1 MNRPSAPEKNML
13 RAGIVGSLI
22 AAICCFT
29 PLLVLGVIGVGL
41 GGLVGGLD
49 YVLFPMLFG
58 SLGLLA
64 QALFL
69 NAGRSGPSPK
79 WVIVALVILF
89 SATLIWLQFRFALRI
104 SIGVAAMVGLYGLYL
119 RRLPD
124 TSTL

>member
-1 MNRPSAPEKNML
+1 MNKETKREKNML

-64 QALFL
+64 QALYL
-69 NAGRSGPSPK
+69 NAGQPGPSPK

-89 SATLIWLQFRFALRI
+89 SAVLIWLQFRFALRI
-104 SIGVAAMVGLYGLYL
+104 SIGAAAMVGLYGLYL
-119 RRLPD
+119 KRLPN
-124 TSTL
+124 TSSL